1 MLIENVWADHAL
13 FNGAVGVLRDVVR
26 EAGHDPSVDPPL
38 ALLVAFDNYE
48 GPELLLDPHTGQKLV
63 SIFRFAQLC
72 S

>member
-13 FNGAVGVLRDVVR
+13 FNGAVGVLRDVVW